1 MALYSIISF
10 LLPLLK
16 LLQLALDLFYY
27 RNVFNIIFPLI
38 FLVLLL
44 LVVPLLVMCLSL
56 FNSVQLDA

>member
-10 LLPLLK
+10 LPLVK

-38 FLVLLL
+38 FLLLL
-44 LVVPLLVMCLSL
+44 LRVAPLLAMCLSL